1 MKKYCD
7 VNAFSD
13 RLKHYHTWQR
23 CPLYWIEIC
32 SLFFLSSRMFV
43 LTPCAVQ
50 VAVMSDLWHFWMNL
64 VVYILSHAMFSKG
77 MLHWSALADALQHH
91 ECDHYVQMKKKKI
104 YNFCLYSPASAFL
117 LFSDSTILF
126 LMTFEEREWPLNE
139 ATLKI
144 CMKLKH
150 GSTICVTNTLHCGI
164 IMFYDLIG
172 LK

>member
-32 SLFFLSSRMFV
+32 SLFFLSSRMF

-91 ECDHYVQMKKKKI
+91 ECDHYVQMKKKK
-104 YNFCLYSPASAFL
+104 
-117 LFSDSTILF
+117 STIF
-126 LMTFEEREWPLNE
+126 DFIVQPRPFCCSQIARFYFWWH
-139 ATLKI
+139 LKKESGHG
-144 CMKLKH
+144 MKLCSKSAWH
-150 GSTICVTNTLHCGI
+150 
-164 IMFYDLIG
+164 
-172 LK
+172 